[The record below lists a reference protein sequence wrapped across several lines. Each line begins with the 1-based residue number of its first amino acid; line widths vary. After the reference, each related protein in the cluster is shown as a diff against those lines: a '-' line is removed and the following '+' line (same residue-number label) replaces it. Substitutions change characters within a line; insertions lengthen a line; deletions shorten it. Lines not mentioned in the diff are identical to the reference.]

1 MAVLPILLGAAAL
14 AYVGKRVF
22 FPSDEGPEVADVEHD
37 ITTIQKTIVRGLSD
51 TARDIGNV
59 KPPKRFAASGPPP
72 LVPSP
77 QSPGHLVNA
86 VAQNPYAKTA
96 ADALYHYLKLSGAD
110 GSQDFQ
116 GLVHS
121 FQTAAASDPK
131 LKAIVGMLP
140 LSGIYDQKT
149 SAALTVYTRDP
160 VPAQPGAPKPIHPSD
175 PATIHD
181 ASIPSHASLAGFNL
195 YSYLLA
201 HGDDGSEPES
211 KLVSA
216 FQEMVNT
223 DPKFGGPA
231 NKTVGHT
238 FIGKKQKV
246 SGIYDNA
253 TADALQVA
261 VGVRVPPGAGAG
273 IARKIQ
279 QARTL
284 GRSVVNSVQRDA
296 ARAVSDNKA
305 VGVSD
310 DGALVNTS
318 DKNS

>member
-1 MAVLPILLGAAAL
+1 MALIPIVLGAAAL
-14 AYVGKRVF
+14 AYVGKKVF
-22 FPSDEGPEVADVEHD
+22 FPSDGPEPTDVETD
-37 ITTIQKTIVRGLSD
+37 ITTIQKTILHGLSD

-59 KPPKRFAASGPPP
+59 KPPKFSKGAIPQ
-72 LVPSP
+72 LNPSP
-77 QSPGHLVNA
+77 QSPGHLVNV

-110 GSQDFQ
+110 GSPDFE
-116 GLVHS
+116 GLVHT
-121 FQTAAASDPK
+121 FQSAAASDPK

-160 VPAQPGAPKPIHPSD
+160 VPAQKGAPKPVHPSD

-231 NKTVGHT
+231 NKTINHT
-238 FIGKKQKV
+238 FIGKKQRV
-246 SGIYDNA
+246 TGIYDNA

-261 VGVRVPPGAGAG
+261 VGVRVPPGASAG
-273 IARKIQ
+273 ISRKIQ
-279 QARTL
+279 QARGL
-284 GRSVVNSVQRDA
+284 GRTVVNKIQHDA
-296 ARAVSDNKA
+296 ARQIQDDNHA
-305 VGVSD
+305 AGVSD
-310 DGALVNTS
+310 DGALVTSS